1 VRFKDKSVIVTG
13 AASGIGLAT
22 ARRFAAEGANVAHV
36 DIRDARREKD
46 TMREGRG
53 KAIFIRTDV
62 SRSAAVERMVR
73 ETTAAFG
80 RIDVLVNNAGIVL
93 AKKITETSES
103 EWDRLMSI
111 NLKSV
116 FLCSKAVIPRM
127 QRAGGGVIV
136 NVASELGL
144 VGGADI
150 AAYCASK
157 GGIVQLTKAMA
168 IDHAC
173 DNLRVNCVCPGPV
186 ATPLLD
192 SIIRQSSD
200 PVAERRHM
208 EESALLKRIGQPE
221 QIASVIAFLASDDAS
236 HMTGAIVAV
245 DGGWSAR

>member
-1 VRFKDKSVIVTG
+1 MRFKDKSVIVTG

-22 ARRFAAEGANVAHV
+22 ARRFAAEGANVAYV
-36 DIRDARREKD
+36 DIRDARRVKD

-103 EWDRLMSI
+103 EWDRLMGV
-111 NLKSV
+111 NLKGV
-116 FLCSKAVIPRM
+116 FLCSKEAIRVMR
-127 QRAGGGVIV
+127 RGGGAIV

-173 DNLRVNCVCPGPV
+173 DNIRVNCVCPGPV

-192 SIIRQSSD
+192 SIIRQASD
-200 PVAERRHM
+200 PAAERRHI
-208 EESALLKRIGQPE
+208 EESSPLKRIGRPE

-245 DGGWSAR
+245 DGGWTAR